1 MGCFPACFTS
11 SNRRKHRKSVVVTPS
26 TPHQHQII
34 EATEEETVRFE
45 PSKLDDI
52 IKPITP
58 ITESKEVIEEQT
70 KNDVKKKV
78 TFVLVEESIDE
89 KQNEKKEE
97 TPKEIEPILG
107 SIGSSVVTVVSSPPL
122 NHRYENYS
130 NSEDEDEGV
139 IDLSGSDLNGDD
151 YGKSVDD
158 EVESNKQSVI
168 QEQESSESLFS
179 ISIDS
184 RKRVSD
190 AEEDEKEV
198 NSPMPKPKP
207 KPKPIES
214 DQSGRDNSNRS
225 QHCHSVLSPIE
236 NLSQWK
242 EVKAKAIP
250 LASNHQEKENMNAE
264 QDFNIPISPEPTLKL
279 SKHFRRRP
287 LESNDLKLVD
297 QENGV
302 DTSLSSWLVE
312 CENTPKSNASDNSVG
327 NLMCEGVS
335 SSRSLGDRPILGAWT
350 SEELKQLS
358 NSSTLNQSRSPSPD
372 QIPIIGTVGSYW
384 SHTGQ
389 ATDSDS
395 NSSSR
400 GMENKAGRNRED
412 EKVKW
417 KTIPFE
423 AKLERVLDMGILGA

>member
-11 SNRRKHRKSVVVTPS
+11 SNSRKHRKSVAVTPS
-26 TPHQHQII
+26 IQNQDQIV
-34 EATEEETVRFE
+34 EATEEEAVLFE
-45 PSKLDDI
+45 PTKLDDI
-52 IKPITP
+52 IKPINP

-70 KNDVKKKV
+70 KNDVKRKV
-78 TFVLVEESIDE
+78 TFDLEEEGIAE
-89 KQNEKKEE
+89 KQNENKEE

-107 SIGSSVVTVVSSPPL
+107 SIGSSVVTVVPSYPS

-151 YGKSVDD
+151 SGESVDD

-184 RKRVSD
+184 RTKQSD

-198 NSPMPKPKP
+198 NSPMP

-287 LESNDLKLVD
+287 LGCNDLKLVD

-312 CENTPKSNASDNSVG
+312 CETTPKSNASENSVG

-335 SSRSLGDRPILGAWT
+335 SSRRLGDRPILGAWT

-389 ATDSDS
+389 ATNSDS